1 MNNSHRPG
9 AGPDIPDV
17 SNANIGPFQPGWLAE
32 AATASAQNMQQED
45 AGASTLPQAR
55 VTSDPHFSRH
65 RESDT
70 LSPPVLDEEDPRLP
84 VVTSVERDYST
95 TIMNGYHHSNPR
107 VTAAEVAAARSVFV
121 ELAEH
126 PDVLLYNHTDADQ
139 YVERVAQRFH
149 AQATTVQLVDRF
161 QRASITGAQSL
172 RSATQLS
179 DHLAAARRF
188 RVGWWTNEVYDLFSL
203 PSRLYQFISC
213 STFSDFVY
221 DMSRIYVPYNH
232 ESLWL
237 TPFHAECRGAAM
249 YEAYRR
255 PMFPHVIPPEGTHW
269 DYDLHIFTFCVELP
283 TAGLFVNSKNCTFLP
298 ADRDHLAQNIL
309 SFLTYNEVRF
319 VFAIAYAY
327 HAACGVDLHP
337 TEAEGLL
344 RFLVRHVQA
353 RRARHAAGDYAAAAA
368 LDHILRP
375 GWCDNIA
382 ICDAFAGRSAIL
394 P

>member
-45 AGASTLPQAR
+45 VGASTLSQAR
-55 VTSDPHFSRH
+55 IASDPHSGRH
-65 RESDT
+65 RESDA
-70 LSPPVLDEEDPRLP
+70 LPPPVLDEEDCRLP
-84 VVTSVERDYST
+84 VVTSVERDYFT
-95 TIMNGYHHSNPR
+95 TIMDGYHHSNPR
-107 VTAAEVAAARSVFV
+107 VTVAEVTAARSVLV
-121 ELAEH
+121 ELAENTG
-126 PDVLLYNHTDADQ
+126 VLLYNHTDADH
-139 YVERVAQRFH
+139 YVERISQRFH

-161 QRASITGAQSL
+161 QRTPITGAQSL
-172 RSATQLS
+172 RAATQLS

-188 RVGWWTNEVYDLFSL
+188 RVGWWTNEVYDTFSL
-203 PSRLYQFISC
+203 PSRLHQFISC
-213 STFSDFVY
+213 SIFSDFVY

-237 TPFHAECRGAAM
+237 TPFYAERRGAAM
-249 YEAYRR
+249 YEAYQHPTR
-255 PMFPHVIPPEGTHW
+255 PHVIPPEGTHW
-269 DYDLHIFTFCVELP
+269 DYDLHIYIFCSELP
-283 TAGLFVNSKNCTFLP
+283 TAGLLVTSKNCALLP
-298 ADRDHLAQNIL
+298 ADRDHLTQNIL

-327 HAACGVDLHP
+327 HAACGVDFHP
-337 TEAEGLL
+337 TAAEGLL
-344 RFLVRHVQA
+344 RFLSRHVQA

-382 ICDAFAGRSAIL
+382 ICDAFAGRSATL